1 MKSAC
6 YTDMTGSFKTLF
18 FEFQPQ
24 ASAVLGTRDTKVSKT
39 GEISAPVK
47 VKSRCEWADGP
58 AINKQTRGPGLM
70 VSALK
75 KIRQVVQ

>member
-1 MKSAC
+1 M
-6 YTDMTGSFKTLF
+6 
-18 FEFQPQ
+18 
-24 ASAVLGTRDTKVSKT
+24 SKT

-47 VKSRCEWADGP
+47 VKSRCEWADGQ
-58 AINKQTRGPGLM
+58 AINKQTRGPWLM